1 MSSSPYSIA
10 ALKRST
16 MHFLSGKVVSALLTF
31 AILLLLVRLLP
42 VEEYGVYITL
52 TVGME
57 LAIII
62 TALGLPFTLGRF
74 LPEFRLYASGATLT
88 HFVRQIFI
96 LISLLLAA
104 GTLILFMTMPWLLQ
118 SLGIEQHTNVA
129 RLYLLVLLLEGL
141 GIHLRLNALS
151 PLLQQGQAQISQ
163 IARNLTLLLLLCIAA
178 VQGAVHLHHVVLAE
192 IVASI
197 AGGAL
202 ALRGLVKHLH
212 ALRDIPGSVDWQ
224 PPTWSEKWHVAR
236 HMYFSYLVT
245 MGSGPQLFT
254 FLIQRYLGAE
264 ATALFGFMRR
274 LFELGYMYLP
284 ATLLAELLR
293 PKLVASYVGE
303 GGMTEL
309 SRNANLMG
317 KISLF
322 VLMPILSLTWLAGSE
337 LLSLL
342 SGGKFTESGHYLA
355 ALLLALI
362 PLSQRT
368 ILESVAMTC
377 NKSQFCT
384 WASSLTIVALPLGY
398 LLLEANYGIWS
409 VIIAMFTAQI
419 IFNLTV
425 NGAMMHSTSYRVDAI
440 GFFKL
445 MAAGLMSY
453 VLTLLVAH
461 QFSIPTQGLLGLFT
475 LATLAGSFYLLS
487 AYFLKP
493 FRKDELDRMAHLI
506 KHKIPVK

>member
-31 AILLLLVRLLP
+31 VILLLLVRLLP
-42 VEEYGVYITL
+42 VKEYGVYITL
-52 TVGME
+52 AVGME
-57 LAIII
+57 LAVII
-62 TALGLPFTLGRF
+62 TAAGLPFTLARF
-74 LPEFRLYASGATLT
+74 LPEFRLYASGETIT

-96 LISLLLAA
+96 LISIFLAA
-104 GTLILFMTMPWLLQ
+104 GTLLLFTAMPWLLQ
-118 SLGIEQHTNVA
+118 ALDIEQYTNIA
-129 RLYLLVLLLEGL
+129 RLYLLVLLIEGL
-141 GIHLRLNALS
+141 SNHLRLNALS

-163 IARNLTLLLLLCIAA
+163 IARNLTLLLLLIIAS

-192 IVASI
+192 IAASI

-202 ALRGLVKHLH
+202 AVRGLIRHLH
-212 ALRDIPGSVDWQ
+212 GLRDLPGDAGWK

-245 MGSGPQLFT
+245 LGSGPQLFT
-254 FLIQRYLGAE
+254 FFIQRFLGAE

-274 LFELGYMYLP
+274 LFEMGYMYLP

-293 PKLVASYVGE
+293 PKLVASYVGK

-309 SRNANLMG
+309 ARNANLMG

-322 VLMPILSLTWLAGSE
+322 VLMPVLSFTWLTGNE

-342 SGGKFTESGHYLA
+342 SGDKFTNSGHYLA

-384 WASSLTIVALPLGY
+384 LASFLTIVALPVGY
-398 LLLEANYGIWS
+398 LLLEAGYGLWS
-409 VIIAMFTAQI
+409 VIIAMCTAQI
-419 IFNLTV
+419 IFNFTV
-425 NGAMMHSTSYRVDAI
+425 NTALVHSTCYRVDI
-440 GFFKL
+440 TGFFKL

-453 VLTLLVAH
+453 ILAQLVAQ
-461 QFSIPTQGLLGLFT
+461 QFALPAHGLLGLFT
-475 LATLAGSFYLLS
+475 LGTLAGIFYLLS
-487 AYFLKP
+487 VYFLKP
-493 FRKDELDRMAHLI
+493 FRKDELDRMVHLI
-506 KHKIPVK
+506 KHKISVK

>member
-1 MSSSPYSIA
+1 MSSSPYSIS

-31 AILLLLVRLLP
+31 AILLFLVRLLP

-52 TVGME
+52 AVGME

-74 LPEFRLYASGATLT
+74 LPEFRLYASGATLK

-96 LISLLLAA
+96 LITLFLSMGALLLYMA
-104 GTLILFMTMPWLLQ
+104 MPWLMQ
-118 SLGIEQHTNVA
+118 SLEIEQYTNVA
-129 RLYLLVLLLEGL
+129 RLYLLVLLIEGL
-141 GIHLRLNALS
+141 GNHLRLNALS
-151 PLLQQGQAQISQ
+151 PLLQQGQAQLSQ
-163 IARNLTLLLLLCIAA
+163 IARNFTLLLLLYIASI
-178 VQGAVHLHHVVLAE
+178 QGAVHLHHVVLAE

-202 ALRGLVKHLH
+202 ALRGLVRHLH
-212 ALRDIPGSVDWQ
+212 GLRDIPGSADWHS
-224 PPTWSEKWHVAR
+224 PTWSEKWHVAR
-236 HMYFSYLVT
+236 HMYFSYLIT

-254 FLIQRYLGAE
+254 FFIQRYLGSE

-293 PKLVASYVGE
+293 PKLVASYVGT
-303 GGMTEL
+303 GGMPEL
-309 SRNANLMG
+309 ARNANLMG

-322 VLMPILSLTWLAGSE
+322 VLMPILSFTWLTGSE

-368 ILESVAMTC
+368 VLESVAMTC

-384 WASSLTIVALPLGY
+384 WASFLTIVALPVGY
-398 LLLEANYGIWS
+398 LLLEADYGIWS

-425 NGAMMHSTSYRVDAI
+425 NFAMIHSTSYYVDI
-440 GFFKL
+440 MGFFKL
-445 MAAGLMSY
+445 MAAGLTSY
-453 VLTLLVAH
+453 ILTQFAAH
-461 QFSIPTQGLLGLFT
+461 QFALPTQGLLGLFT

-487 AYFLKP
+487 VYLFKP
-493 FRKDELDRMAHLI
+493 FRKDELERMTQVI
-506 KHKIPVK
+506 KHKISVK

>member
-1 MSSSPYSIA
+1 MSSSPYSTA

-16 MHFLSGKVVSALLTF
+16 IHFLSGKAIAALLTL

-62 TALGLPFTLGRF
+62 TAFGLPFTLGRF
-74 LPEFRLYASGATLT
+74 LPEFRLYASGKTLT

-104 GTLILFMTMPWLLQ
+104 GTLLLFMAMPWMLE
-118 SLGIEQHTNVA
+118 SLNIGQYTNVA
-129 RLYLLVLLLEGL
+129 RLYLLVLLIEGL
-141 GIHLRLNALS
+141 GNHIRLSALS
-151 PLLQQGQAQISQ
+151 PLLQQGQAQLSQ
-163 IARNLTLLLLLCIAA
+163 IARNLALLLLLCIAA
-178 VQGAVHLHHVVLAE
+178 IQGAVHLHHVVLAE
-192 IVASI
+192 LVASI
-197 AGGAL
+197 VGGAV
-202 ALRGLVKHLH
+202 ALRGLVRHLRG
-212 ALRDIPGSVDWQ
+212 LRDLPGSADWH

-254 FLIQRYLGAE
+254 FFIQRYLGAE

-293 PKLVASYVGE
+293 PKLVASYVGT

-309 SRNANLMG
+309 ARNANLMG

-398 LLLEANYGIWS
+398 LLLEADYGLWS
-409 VIIAMFTAQI
+409 VIIAMFTAQV

-425 NGAMMHSTSYRVDAI
+425 VAAMVHSTSYRVDTI

-453 VLTLLVAH
+453 ILTKSLVHLLAL
-461 QFSIPTQGLLGLFT
+461 PTQGLLDLFI
-475 LATLAGSFYLLS
+475 LATFAGSFYLLA
-487 AYFLKP
+487 AYFFKP
-493 FRKDELDRMAHLI
+493 FRQDEIDRLTRVV
-506 KHKIPVK
+506 KHKISVK

>member
-16 MHFLSGKVVSALLTF
+16 MHFLSGKVVSALLTL

-52 TVGME
+52 AVGME

-62 TALGLPFTLGRF
+62 AAFGLPFTLGRF
-74 LPEFRLYASGATLT
+74 LPEFRLYASGETLT

-96 LISLLLAA
+96 LISLLLTT
-104 GTLILFMTMPWLLQ
+104 GTLLLYVAMPWLMQ
-118 SLGIEQHTNVA
+118 SLDFEQYTNVA
-129 RLYLLVLLLEGL
+129 RLYLLVLLIEGL
-141 GIHLRLNALS
+141 GNHLRLNALS

-163 IARNLTLLLLLCIAA
+163 IARNLTLLLLLCLAA
-178 VQGAVHLHHVVLAE
+178 AQGAVHLHHVVIAE
-192 IVASI
+192 IMASI

-212 ALRDIPGSVDWQ
+212 GLRDIPGSADWQ

-245 MGSGPQLFT
+245 LGSGPQLFT
-254 FLIQRYLGAE
+254 FFIQRYLGAE

-309 SRNANLMG
+309 TRNANLMG

-322 VLMPILSLTWLAGSE
+322 VLMPILSLTWLSGSE
-337 LLSLL
+337 LLSML

-384 WASSLTIVALPLGY
+384 WASSLTIVALPVGY
-398 LLLEANYGIWS
+398 LLLEADYGLWS

-425 NGAMMHSTSYRVDAI
+425 NSAMIHSTSYRVDTI

-445 MAAGLMSY
+445 MAAGVMSY
-453 VLTLLVAH
+453 VMTQLVAH
-461 QFSIPTQGLLGLFT
+461 QLFTPNPWLIRFVNTGHTCWQFLSFVGLF
-475 LATLAGSFYLLS
+475 
-487 AYFLKP
+487 LKT
-493 FRKDELDRMAHLI
+493 
-506 KHKIPVK
+506 IPKR